1 MNTLTTTTSHI
12 KNNASTKEIVEK
24 KIFISYQVDRIIDK
38 ANTKEFFRSI
48 LSDFYPQIKLKEKSK
63 SLTDKSLGIRV
74 YNLRGNWIVKNYKG
88 HIDIGEGGVWAVIKS
103 LLQISYVGKDEVKLI
118 CETICKYANLNIS
131 DFEEIDPFSQI
142 KPSKSSKS
150 KTAYFP
156 KPAKSRKIGY
166 HESRLLPFFDHL
178 GYDKTANTLPNGEKA
193 IYGKSDESSI
203 FGYYDF
209 EYNESVVCGLKKM
222 RVLSWGEDTAFI
234 RWRNSPISVEE
245 ATIKAAKR
253 GRQIEVPKYESPK
266 IDGLAVGVRAY
277 LVPLYQSFINPI
289 SKRFEANFE
298 HLFIGE
304 GEYKTLAVN
313 LIGLPKI
320 GLGGINSGTV
330 IRNKEGQTKKE
341 WQKSEADKEG
351 LTVEQW
357 KKKRANDKNRSY
369 FTPHTADF
377 LPEILRFIEA
387 HKPEKL
393 TFVVDND
400 FLENEGNKSRAGAFI
415 SSFKWL
421 TYAAQKHNISL
432 EIAHSNFG
440 REKGADDLIF
450 ANIDQKEAIAE
461 ELKAVIPSDAYLG
474 ELQGEFITKR
484 LIHDSAEPSQ
494 TPFRL
499 SNLIGRVKQSI
510 EKTIKSE
517 KYLCENREQ
526 TQFIY
531 DTFRNVEPQKP
542 LGMYVPT
549 GSGKNET
556 AYNFIHHEKRIKGVK
571 DKFAVLYPSNFSNDA
586 KTNEYGNKENNFS
599 KLELKIQPYDQN
611 TDKLE
616 RANFDAI
623 FPSVDA
629 ANICFPSFLAVS
641 KLINEDDTI
650 FVDEIHKI
658 ITNNNITRSETVNA
672 IMHTPC
678 KKIFLTG
685 TDFESFNTEY
695 NIDVV
700 RFERKIN
707 PQIKVKSYIIEND
720 NLHQRKIE
728 QARGK
733 LRRLNNVEDLEGEE
747 LEAQNAKI
755 EKAKLK
761 LKRIEEGGQNLT
773 NEQALSHYV
782 TVAKTLI
789 ESTDSQENKVHFVYM
804 NNKEAILKQLIPYAI
819 EKGFDTDYIF
829 GGKAEKTESWK
840 ALTSSNEI
848 PIYGNYSDLET
859 KKTHYKSKIV
869 FMTSVAY
876 ESVNI
881 VNENTGIFA
890 IFGESWIENIRQA
903 LGRLRKKDS
912 FEVLYFRCADYQ
924 KRGFND
930 TYEKH
935 RKRWMNSYKEAK
947 KKLYGFSPMELLT
960 MKDRDISK
968 RNLLND
974 VSAVINNDMSFNRF
988 GCVCAFENKRAA
1000 GETNEQKMQ
1009 RLAEF
1014 HHVEK
1019 RAIDIS
1025 KIDKIFNTEVDT
1037 STILKSVEA
1046 YQNERKQD
1054 KRIAAI
1060 QAKELFQE
1068 NTVHALAL
1076 AAESSQSPKFKKEI
1090 INIIGESI
1098 IESSDFEDWKDEKRT
1113 EGIEVSE
1120 LSRVER
1126 QSLNRYVNKFLTVA
1140 SKVDV
1145 YSIDTIEEIGSHIAD
1160 RKLAN
1165 LLPKQLDIV
1174 SLLESPNNSLDSPR
1188 DYLNKK
1194 VYEALIDKLETG
1206 KKYTNGQLKAVVN
1219 SVYSKFEHK
1228 RCEGEL
1234 VLIDCLFDVEEK
1246 RVTHEGKQV
1255 RGRLL
1260 KKRID
1265 TKYIQENYNL
1275 DCKVSAD
1282 RSKQII
1288 DREMDFLARITS
1300 EVLKAA

>member
-1 MNTLTTTTSHI
+1 MAASKLNTQTGQTDSQ
-12 KNNASTKEIVEK
+12 
-24 KIFISYQVDRIIDK
+24 KIFYEKFNLQAILDRFNLSAFASMIE
-38 ANTKEFFRSI
+38 ANTSFNFSIEKATYLEDRKKGGTVKKFKNGNLHFFNNKNKLSLQNGNVVSVAKEL
-48 LSDFYPQIKLKEKSK
+48 LSLVEITKDNIEQLCDFLAKYA
-63 SLTDKSLGIRV
+63 
-74 YNLRGNWIVKNYKG
+74 
-88 HIDIGEGGVWAVIKS
+88 HIDRSV
-103 LLQISYVGKDEVKLI
+103 YVEVK
-118 CETICKYANLNIS
+118 EYTSKRNL
-131 DFEEIDPFSQI
+131 SQ
-142 KPSKSSKS
+142 SKSSKPKS
-150 KTAYFP
+150 EHSPKAAKKQKIAYD
-156 KPAKSRKIGY
+156 KGRII
-166 HESRLLPFFDHL
+166 PFFNDL
-178 GYDKTANTLPNGEKA
+178 NYTKKDNTLPCGKKA
-193 IYGKSDESSI
+193 ICGDENESAV
-203 FGYYDF
+203 FEYVDF
-209 EYNESVVCGLKKM
+209 EYNENGVCGLKEM
-222 RVLSWGEDTAFI
+222 RVISYGKDIAFT
-234 RWRNSPISVEE
+234 RRRNSPIEIEKAKVR
-245 ATIKAAKR
+245 AAKR
-253 GRQIEVPKYESPK
+253 GKKFELRKYESPK

-277 LVPLYQSFINPI
+277 FTPLYQTQFNPQT
-289 SKRFEANFE
+289 KRFEANFKK
-298 HLFIGE
+298 LLALGE
-304 GEYKTLAVN
+304 GEYKTLSVN
-313 LIGLPKI
+313 LLGVPMV

-330 IRNKEGQTKKE
+330 IRNE
-341 WQKSEADKEG
+341 EG
-351 LTVEQW
+351 LTRKEF
-357 KKKRANDKNRSY
+357 KAKHKDDFRKRFEAV
-369 FTPHTADF
+369 TADF
-377 LPEILRFIEA
+377 LPEIVRFIKA

-393 TFVVDND
+393 AFIVDND
-400 FLENEGNKSRAGAFI
+400 FLENEGKDTRAKAFI

-421 TYAAQKHNISL
+421 SYAAEKHNISL
-432 EIAHSNFG
+432 EIAYPNLDQS
-440 REKGADDLIF
+440 EKGIDDLIF
-450 ANIDQKEAIAE
+450 ANIDQKEVIKN
-461 ELKAVIPSDAYLG
+461 ELEAVVPSNAYLG
-474 ELQGEFITKR
+474 EVVGQFITKR
-484 LIHDSAEPSQ
+484 LIHDRAEPLQ
-494 TPFRL
+494 TTFRL
-499 SNLIGRVKQSI
+499 SNLIGRVKRSI

-531 DTFRNVEPQKP
+531 DTFRGVETDKP

-556 AYNFIHHEKRIKGVK
+556 AYNYIHHEKRIKGVK
-571 DKFAVLYPSNFSNDA
+571 DKFAVLYPSNFSNEA
-586 KTNEYGNKENNFS
+586 KTYEYSHKENNFS
-599 KLELKIQPYDQN
+599 ELELKIQPFDQN

-641 KLINEDDTI
+641 ELINEDDTI

-685 TDFESFNTEY
+685 TDFESFNKEY

-707 PQIKVKSYIIEND
+707 PQIKVKSYIIENE

-728 QARGK
+728 QAKDK
-733 LRRLNNVEDLEGEE
+733 LKRLKKVEGLEGEE

-755 EKAKLK
+755 EKAKNKVDRLEK
-761 LKRIEEGGQNLT
+761 GGQNLT

-829 GGKAEKTESWK
+829 GGGNKSKAEKTESWK
-840 ALTSSNEI
+840 ALTSSEEI

-881 VNENTGIFA
+881 VNENAGIFA

-903 LGRLRKKDS
+903 LGRLRKKSS

-924 KRGFND
+924 KRGFGD
-930 TYEKH
+930 TYQAH
-935 RKRWMNSYKEAK
+935 RKRWFNSFKEAE
-947 KKLYGFSPMELLT
+947 KKLNGFSPMELLT
-960 MKDRDISK
+960 MKDKDISK

-988 GCVCAFENKRAA
+988 GCVSAFENKRADQ
-1000 GETNEQKMQ
+1000 ETNDQKLR

-1019 RAIDIS
+1019 QAIDIS
-1025 KIDKIFNTEVDT
+1025 RIAEIFDTEANTAA
-1037 STILKSVEA
+1037 ILEDVKA

-1054 KRIAAI
+1054 KRIATI
-1060 QAKELFQE
+1060 QAKELFQD

-1076 AAESSQSPKFKKEI
+1076 AAESSHSPKFKSEI
-1090 INIIGESI
+1090 FKVIGESV
-1098 IESSDFEDWKDEKRT
+1098 IESSDFENRKDEKRI

-1120 LSRVER
+1120 LSRVEK
-1126 QSLNRYVNKFLTVA
+1126 QSLNRYVNKFLSVA
-1140 SKVDV
+1140 SKVEV
-1145 YSIDTIEEIGSHIAD
+1145 VTVENIEQVGEHITD
-1160 RKLAN
+1160 RNLAK

-1174 SLLESPNNSLDSPR
+1174 SLLESPNNTFDSPR

-1194 VYEALIDKLETG
+1194 VYEALIDKFEVG
-1206 KKYTNGQLKAVVN
+1206 KEYTNEAIKTTVGE
-1219 SVYSKFEHK
+1219 VYSKFEHK
-1228 RCEGEL
+1228 RCQNEL
-1234 VLIDCLFDVEEK
+1234 TLIDCLFDADQK
-1246 RVTHEGKQV
+1246 RITENGK
-1255 RGRLL
+1255 RSKGRLL

-1265 TKYIQENYNL
+1265 TNYIAENYGL

-1282 RSKQII
+1282 RSKLIANK
-1288 DREMDFLARITS
+1288 EMDFLAKITS
-1300 EVLKAA
+1300 EVLQAA